1 MSTSAARTVSM
12 FVSSLSSVFS
22 RVVSLR
28 TELVSAEDQ
37 DGLVDLESQD
47 LGLDEGERLSVNLD
61 KTLAGLLNRCKY
73 TVRLRVSIVGIACV
87 PCSGRQ
93 LVTMLATIPCP

>member
-1 MSTSAARTVSM
+1 
-12 FVSSLSSVFS
+12 
-22 RVVSLR
+22 LR

-61 KTLAGLLNRCKY
+61 KTLAGLLNHRKY
-73 TVRLRVSIVGIACV
+73 VIRLRVSIVGIACV
-87 PCSGRQ
+87 Y
-93 LVTMLATIPCP
+93 LAVGDSW